1 MEGYVMATNNNQG
14 ASEFKRAKI
23 TSKQS
28 MDLYDA
34 LPKEYRDVLKESVMN
49 LSFPEPK
56 SIKKSYPTAR
66 HMKSWIRQKDLLGTR
81 DTYGRNHPAVA
92 YK

>member
-1 MEGYVMATNNNQG
+1 MAANNNG
-14 ASEFKRAKI
+14 ESEYAVRKSTPKEIMAS
-23 TSKQS
+23 
-28 MDLYDA
+28 YDA

-49 LSFPEPK
+49 LSVVEPK
-56 SIKKSYPTAR
+56 TIKYKFPTAR